1 MPLTVACL
9 FVQGEYPYTTEYVW
23 RLYDMVL
30 RWAGRDFRF
39 VILTDQPDH
48 VDFQEFHTVGIQKL
62 PGLAYWSKLELFNPA
77 RDWTGRVLYLD
88 LDTAIVGPLDPIID
102 VPHRF
107 AITSDPP
114 DPDRPRTHDRFGRL
128 IVRRFNSS
136 VMVWNAGAHPEL
148 YTDWTPAVAERLSGD
163 QDWIAE
169 QLPGAATLPR
179 GWFPRISECATL
191 APSAAKVVLVKHPK
205 NHLAV
210 DHPRWPW
217 LRQYWG
223 PCACGA

>member
-148 YTDWTPAVAERLSGD
+148 YTGSPSSCPARPRCRAAGSRASRSAPRSRRPRPRSCSSSIRRIIWPSTIRGGHGCASTGGRAHAEPERV
-163 QDWIAE
+163 
-169 QLPGAATLPR
+169 PPR
-179 GWFPRISECATL
+179 TRRR
-191 APSAAKVVLVKHPK
+191 VV
-205 NHLAV
+205 
-210 DHPRWPW
+210 
-217 LRQYWG
+217 
-223 PCACGA
+223 